1 MANIEQQIAAVEKEI
16 SDTEYNKAT
25 QQHIGRLKAKLARL
39 KGEAEKRAAARSGG
53 GGRAFAV
60 KKSGHASAALIGFPS
75 VGKSTLLNHL
85 TNARSDVAA
94 YEFTTLDVI
103 PGILYHRKAEIQILD
118 LPGII
123 RGAAQGRGRGRE
135 VIAVARASDLVIF
148 VADVYTPDVSVLVG
162 ELRAAGIRL
171 NEKPADIRIT
181 KLLKGGIQIHFTTAQ
196 KHIDAEFAA
205 SLVQEYGLLNAD
217 VVIRGNVTDEQLIDT
232 LAGNRVYIHGIVA
245 LNKIDA
251 ADATMLA
258 RARKALKGWEVIEI
272 SAEKDRGLEQLKDA
286 LYDRM
291 KFMRIYLKPQGGEA
305 DFKEPLIMKS
315 GTTVEIVCDTIH
327 REWKKKFRYA
337 MVWGTSA
344 RFPGQTVGLD
354 HALADEDVLT
364 VVTRKG

>member
-1 MANIEQQIAAVEKEI
+1 MANIEQQIAEVEKEI
-16 SDTEYNKAT
+16 SETEYNKAT

-39 KGEAEKRAAARSGG
+39 KGEAEKRAAARTG
-53 GGRAFAV
+53 GGRSFAV

-85 TNARSDVAA
+85 TNARSATAA

-148 VADVYTPDVSVLVG
+148 VADVYTPDVSVLAG

-171 NEKPADIRIT
+171 NERPADIRVT
-181 KLLKGGIQIHFTTAQ
+181 KTLKGGIQVHFTTAQ
-196 KHIDAEFAA
+196 KHLNAEFAA
-205 SLVQEYGLLNAD
+205 DLVAEYGLLNAD
-217 VVIRGNVTDEQLIDT
+217 VVIRGNATDEQLIDT
-232 LAGNRVYIHGIVA
+232 LAGNRVYLPGIVA

-251 ADATMLA
+251 ADAAMLA
-258 RARKALKGWEVIEI
+258 RARKALKGWDVVEI
-272 SAEKDRGLEQLKDA
+272 SAEKGQGLQALKDVV
-286 LYDRM
+286 YDRM
-291 KFMRIYLKPQGGEA
+291 KFMRIYLRPQGGEP
-305 DFKEPLIMKS
+305 DFKEPLIMKA
-315 GTTVEIVCDTIH
+315 GTTVEIVCDHIH
-327 REWKKKFRYA
+327 REWKRRFRYA
-337 MVWGTSA
+337 NVWGKSA

-354 HALADEDVLT
+354 HAMADEDILT